1 MDFTFLKNIDLT
13 ANYFIK
19 NTYDLLFQPEVTAI
33 LGSYGPGGY
42 PPIINAGDVS
52 NKGVELE
59 LGYSTDSQKDF
70 VLGFNYTYTMV
81 NNKVTGVPEGV
92 DYIPGASFGVG
103 GDIATRFQLGHE
115 IGYFFGYEMDG
126 IFQTQEEID
135 NADVYQEGAKPGDI
149 RFVDQDGDGVINFN
163 DDSDK
168 TSLGSAIPDFTMG
181 LALNIKY
188 KSFDLS
194 ANLYAAVG
202 QEIIR
207 NFERQQPYA
216 NQLDYVIDR
225 WTGPGSTNEHPR
237 LTTEQTR
244 NTIFSSYFV
253 EDGSF
258 LRMRNIQLGYRLPRA
273 FLKKIKTENFRV
285 YVSANNLFT
294 LTKYQGFDPDLGSSG
309 VLSAGV
315 DYGLYPQA
323 KTYMVGLQIA
333 F

>member
-1 MDFTFLKNIDLT
+1 MDMTFWKCLDFTS
-13 ANYFIK
+13 NYFVK
-19 NTYDLLFQPEVTAI
+19 NTFDLLFQPEVTAI

-52 NKGVELE
+52 NKGIEFELA
-59 LGYSTDSQKDF
+59 YSTDRKKAFQLSTNLNF
-70 VLGFNYTYTMV
+70 SRVV
-81 NNKVTGVPEGV
+81 NKVTGVPEGV
-92 DYIPGASFGVG
+92 DYLPGASFSVG
-103 GDIATRFQLGHE
+103 GDVATRFQEGYA

-135 NADVYQEGAKPGDI
+135 NAAVVQEGAKPGDI

-168 TSLGSAIPDFTMG
+168 TYLGSPIPDFTMG
-181 LALNIKY
+181 FSLNMRY
-188 KSFDLS
+188 KGFDFS
-194 ANLYAAVG
+194 ANLYAAIG

-216 NQLDYVIDR
+216 NQMDYVIDR

-237 LTTEQTR
+237 LTTEATR
-244 NTIFSSYFV
+244 NNVFSSYFV

-258 LRMRNIQLGYRLPRA
+258 LRLRNVQLGYSFPKNWM
-273 FLKKIKTENFRV
+273 KKVKVENLRIYASV
-285 YVSANNLFT
+285 NNLFT
-294 LTKYQGFDPDLGSSG
+294 LTRYMGFDPDLSSPG

-315 DYGLYPQA
+315 DFGFYPQA
-323 KTYMVGLQIA
+323 RTIMGGLQIT